1 MLHGSTDSSRLKEE
15 QAEFNSTSSPN
26 MSALA
31 IAEEVAPVAGEY
43 HAYPQFIDHLRLLCT
58 QEVPPTDDEL
68 EAIREKA
75 ALLAAETT
83 TSAADRDHLQALI
96 EVLGKDETEPQGFA
110 LLCGRLSDSGEG
122 KMTAPMIRD
131 IALRDRVI
139 VALDYRDPSQAR
151 ALVKQCESH
160 IGFYK
165 VGLELFMADWFYTV
179 DWLIERGHQVMLD
192 LKYHDIPNT
201 VAGAVTQAARHRI
214 RFLHRPCPR
223 YPDRRRGS
231 GIEQH

>member
-1 MLHGSTDSSRLKEE
+1 MAVPRSSATTMGDSAEDTFHTQGGVDSELGASLNEPAGRGAAVPAPVVMEPEATRSAPAPMLHGSTDSSRLKEE

-122 KMTAPMIRD
+122 K
-131 IALRDRVI
+131 
-139 VALDYRDPSQAR
+139 
-151 ALVKQCESH
+151 
-160 IGFYK
+160 
-165 VGLELFMADWFYTV
+165 
-179 DWLIERGHQVMLD
+179 
-192 LKYHDIPNT
+192 
-201 VAGAVTQAARHRI
+201 
-214 RFLHRPCPR
+214 
-223 YPDRRRGS
+223 
-231 GIEQH
+231 